1 MVLFGSGGRS
11 HLSVVMGD
19 VAIWP
24 YVMCSTEYPCL
35 FHVSAWLRLPLAPV
49 KAYISSDV
57 DLGRPYVVCFP
68 AFLLLLGGWRV

>member
-24 YVMCSTEYPCL
+24 YVIV
-35 FHVSAWLRLPLAPV
+35 FHGISLPVPRLGLAQV
-49 KAYISSDV
+49 TVGTCQGIY
-57 DLGRPYVVCFP
+57 F
-68 AFLLLLGGWRV
+68 